1 MTGVVGRQLRGV
13 RDLIFRIGQDID
25 HDSTLSYE
33 NLVEV
38 LFKGRLPDE
47 QDHLGG
53 VNELRHIPRAPM
65 LWEIERSSDRY
76 WRKRSRTQK
85 AGVLSKRRYTLKMEM
100 E

>member
-38 LFKGRLPDE
+38 LFKGK
-47 QDHLGG
+47 
-53 VNELRHIPRAPM
+53 I
-65 LWEIERSSDRY
+65 
-76 WRKRSRTQK
+76 
-85 AGVLSKRRYTLKMEM
+85 AG
-100 E
+100 